1 MQPEWLHMRD
11 RGRKASFS
19 KQGSAEGRCPAD
31 MNVLYLDANRH
42 KLGLSQHAK
51 SKRCLQTDSGALRD
65 VTREDLAK
73 VLVECLRHPPK
84 SARVFS
90 VQNSQTEAPSEDLA
104 SQFSSLREAVPV

>member
-11 RGRKASFS
+11 CGRKASFS

-31 MNVLYLDANRH
+31 INVLYLDARH
-42 KLGLSQHAK
+42 KLELSSHAK

-84 SARVFS
+84 IARVFS

-104 SQFSSLREAVPV
+104 SQFSRLREAMPA